1 MLRTNNLTSKLD
13 NDKTKSIPFVS
24 LQVLDKMEQFLE
36 FIKKAKQALNNIEI
50 FKNIHLVLGNES
62 CDLDSTIS
70 ALSLAYLIHSR
81 NTNDLV
87 IPVMNVEAKYFPLRT
102 ETNYLLK
109 KCDIDPKNLVYKDQ
123 INYSN
128 ILKTAKVK
136 TSLVDHH
143 VLSNHDKVLEET
155 VLEIFDHRTINK
167 EEICHG
173 DHVEKTVIKI
183 VGSCCTLITNEIIES
198 KLSILFND
206 LSHLLY
212 ATIIYDTIGLD
223 KEYGKTF
230 EDDLKAA
237 QYLENILKPTQARK
251 ELFNVLWKIHN
262 DTSTLSTQDLLY
274 RDLKV
279 VKGIPIPGLPILVEE
294 YLNRGDADGAIAA
307 FASDFKTSNVVLIG
321 IDASE
326 DVKRDIAI
334 FSTDSIF
341 KKTLIIILS
350 DSKHELQL
358 TEIPVKNKNVVCF
371 RQGNIKLT
379 RKFILPLV
387 NDAAVQCQK

>member
-1 MLRTNNLTSKLD
+1 
-13 NDKTKSIPFVS
+13 
-24 LQVLDKMEQFLE
+24 MEQFLE
-36 FIKKAKQALNNIEI
+36 FIRKAKQALSNIGT
-50 FKNIHLVLGNES
+50 FKNVHLVLGNES

-87 IPVMNVEAKYFPLRT
+87 IPVMNVEARYFPLRT

-109 KCDIDPKNLVYKDQ
+109 KYAIDPKNLVYKDQ

-128 ILKTAKVK
+128 ILKTTKVT

-143 VLSNHDKVLEET
+143 VLSNHDKVLEPT
-155 VLEIFDHRTINK
+155 VVEIFDHRTINT
-167 EEICHG
+167 EEICRG

-198 KLSILFND
+198 KLPILFHD

-223 KEYGKTF
+223 KESGKTF
-230 EDDLKAA
+230 EDDLQVAH
-237 QYLENILKPTQARK
+237 YLENILKPTETRK

-262 DTSTLSTQDLLY
+262 DTSSLTSQDLLY

-279 VKGIPIPGLPILVEE
+279 VKGVPIPGLPMLVEQ
-294 YLNRGDADGAIAA
+294 YLSREDADSAIAA
-307 FASDFKTSNVVLIG
+307 FASEFKTSSVVLIG
-321 IDASE
+321 IDASG
-326 DVKRDIAI
+326 DVKRDIAV
-334 FSTDSIF
+334 FSTDSTF
-341 KKTLIIILS
+341 KKTLISILN
-350 DSKHELQL
+350 DSKHDLRL
-358 TEIPVKNKNVVCF
+358 TETSVKSKNIVCF
-371 RQGNIKLT
+371 GQGNIKLT